1 MEYKK
6 CGYTEIL
13 PWTAPMRRPHRVGAA
28 EEIQEF
34 YPPGVPYVPST
45 PSDDSSPV
53 LQDTLGY
60 TEYTG

>member
-1 MEYKK
+1 
-6 CGYTEIL
+6 
-13 PWTAPMRRPHRVGAA
+13 MRRPHRVGAA

-34 YPPGVPYVPST
+34 YPPGVPST

-60 TEYTG
+60 AEYTG